1 MAKSKARKKEELGKK
16 VIKSPKSGKNT
27 KKTGNNNAKG
37 NNSNK
42 INNGNLTQEKRS
54 FRKISKSKYI
64 MAGVITLIIFSLG
77 LSLGLLLEE
86 QRYNKAEEISQ
97 EQETR
102 YLSLQL
108 QYLLLSTFESQAGE
122 NCVILFATLQD
133 AIDDL
138 SGSLAQI
145 IDYEKENSINED
157 DYLLISRIY
166 TLDNLRYWL
175 LADKAKESCD
185 LNVVS
190 ILYFYSDDCPSC
202 PNQGTILTYYKK
214 LLGEQLLVF
223 PINLDLRDDEPM
235 VEVMM
240 SMYNITKYPS
250 IVVEGEKYEGV
261 IKKDEM
267 GDIICSYLEDSE
279 DCEYQSIV
287 EN

>member
-1 MAKSKARKKEELGKK
+1 MAKSKTKKKEDIGKK
-16 VIKSPKSGKNT
+16 VVKSTVIKNPIEGTTSDQS
-27 KKTGNNNAKG
+27 
-37 NNSNK
+37 
-42 INNGNLTQEKRS
+42 S

-64 MAGVITLIIFSLG
+64 MAGVITFIIFLLG

-108 QYLLLSTFESQAGE
+108 QYLLLSTFESQSDE
-122 NCVILFATLQD
+122 NCAILFSALQD

-138 SGSLAQI
+138 SGSLAKI
-145 IDYEKENSINED
+145 IDYEKENSINEN

-175 LADKAKESCD
+175 LSDEAKESCD
-185 LNVVS
+185 LNIVS

-202 PNQGTILTYYKK
+202 PNQGTILTYFKK

-223 PINLDLRDDEPM
+223 PINLDLKDDEPM
-235 VEVMM
+235 VEAVM
-240 SMYNITKYPS
+240 SLYDIDKYPT
-250 IVVEGEKYEGV
+250 IVIEITSSGFV
-261 IKKDEM
+261 IFAGAK
-267 GDIICSYLEDSE
+267 C
-279 DCEYQSIV
+279 V
-287 EN
+287 